1 MITDKT
7 NGESL
12 KEIRKR
18 KKEEETKQLRAKCEA
33 LAFERYGE
41 ENIKKLSNQHGG
53 LWYLP
58 VWAADDPEE
67 SIEFLAIM
75 KPINRNILSYA
86 STKMEDGGGLYD
98 FLQAGMEECFV
109 EGDRAIF
116 DNEEA
121 FIAAANSFN
130 KILEGRKSAMLKR

>member
-18 KKEEETKQLRAKCEA
+18 KKEEETKILRAKCEA

-41 ENIKKLSNQHGG
+41 DPIKKLSNTHGG
-53 LWYLP
+53 IWYLP

-67 SIEFLAIM
+67 TIEFLAIM

-86 STKMEDGGGLYD
+86 STKMEDGGLYD

-109 EGDRAIF
+109 EGDKEIF
-116 DNEEA
+116 TNEEA

-130 KILEGRKSAMLKR
+130 KILEGKKSAMLKR